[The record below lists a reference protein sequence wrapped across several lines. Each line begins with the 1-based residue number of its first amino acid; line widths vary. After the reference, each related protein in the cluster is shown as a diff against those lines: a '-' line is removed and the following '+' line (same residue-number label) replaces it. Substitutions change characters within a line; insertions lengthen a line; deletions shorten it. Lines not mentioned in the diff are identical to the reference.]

1 MILSK
6 NKYKG
11 LDIANR
17 NTNFL
22 IRSPPQDDGFRR
34 PRTDEEYRAFHKM
47 NEDGLKLAYATP
59 EGYYKDGNK
68 LYIAGTR
75 DAHDVYDWSKIV
87 AGSFRNSKIYKN
99 AEPIFLNNPNINY
112 VVGHSAGGSA
122 ALELEKNYTDRK
134 MTSVT
139 YNAPVLE
146 QTGRPAQPPMRF
158 AIMGDPVSLLDRNA
172 QTTYKAPVLN
182 VGAVRDS
189 YNMYMSP
196 SLSNAFKLAHS
207 AASFDPLMGLHTIG
221 DSYSRPSTAYDYWRG
236 ALGLK

>member
-1 MILSK
+1 
-6 NKYKG
+6 
-11 LDIANR
+11 
-17 NTNFL
+17 
-22 IRSPPQDDGFRR
+22 
-34 PRTDEEYRAFHKM
+34 M

-59 EGYYKDGNK
+59 EGYHIDGNK

-122 ALELEKNYTDRK
+122 ALELEKNHTDRK
-134 MTSVT
+134 MTSIT

-146 QTGRPAQPPMRF
+146 QTRRPGEPPMRF
-158 AIMGDPVSLLDRNA
+158 AVMGDPVSLLDRNA

-182 VGAVRDS
+182 TGAVRDS

-207 AASFDPLMGLHTIG
+207 AASFDPLMGLHSVEH
-221 DSYSRPSTAYDYWRG
+221 SYSRPSTAYDYWRG
-236 ALGLK
+236 ALGVK